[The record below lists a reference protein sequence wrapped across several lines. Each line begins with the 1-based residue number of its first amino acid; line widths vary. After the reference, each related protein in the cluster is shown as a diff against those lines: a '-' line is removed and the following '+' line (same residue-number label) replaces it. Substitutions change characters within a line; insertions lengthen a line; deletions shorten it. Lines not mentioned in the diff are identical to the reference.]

1 VIYRLAKVIDAILQ
15 LKDEFSATLN
25 RATKGLENTAKQMQ
39 RTGKS
44 IQNTGRQINSVGST
58 LTKGVT
64 LPIIGAGTA
73 LTKLAMN
80 FDDAY
85 DKIRVGTGATG
96 DALKQL
102 EKDFTA
108 VYKSVPASMDDVST
122 AIADLNTR
130 LDISGAPLQELA
142 TQILN
147 LSRITGTDLGT
158 VIQSTTRMFQ
168 DARIKQQDYG
178 KALDYTFKVA
188 QQTGISVDR
197 LQQLMVQFG
206 APLRQLGFDWQTSAA
221 MLGKFEKEG
230 VNTEL
235 VLGSFRRALSKMAQ
249 HNIKDPVQALQKAIT
264 LIKQAG
270 TAGEANALA
279 LELFGA
285 RAGADM
291 AAAIREGRLDLDELL
306 NTLKSSP
313 DTINKAAQETAD
325 FTERFTMLKNQ
336 IAVGL
341 QPVAMKLF
349 DTINSLVPTFQRFA
363 DTIVKVGDKFASLT
377 PAQQDTILKLVAL
390 AAATGPVLKVFGSV
404 VGSVGGVVRG
414 MGNLGKSMKTAGGL
428 MKLVLS
434 PANLVVLA
442 IVAVVGAIVLLIKYW
457 GQISTFFKNLWQS
470 FKQTLG
476 ITDETSKTFSKAF
489 GAIGNVVKTVV
500 GAIIAVF
507 KALAPIIGTVFAVI
521 IGIVTIYVKTI
532 TKIIGTIINVI
543 GSILN
548 FLSPIITPIVEFI
561 KTLVNGV
568 IGLINM
574 LIRAMNKL
582 HWKIPDWVPFMGGK
596 EFGFNIPEIPTL
608 AKGTNYFPGGLA
620 IVGELGPELVQMPRG
635 SRVIPAAQTE
645 QIINN
650 TSSRAN
656 SVTINVN
663 KLAEQ
668 VVVRE
673 EADIDKIA
681 DAFVNKLQKV
691 ALNYGG
697 AT

>member
-1 VIYRLAKVIDAILQ
+1 MAKVIDAVLQ
-15 LKDEFSATLN
+15 LRDEFSATLN
-25 RATKGLENTAKQMQ
+25 NATKGLENTAKQMQ

-64 LPIIGAGTA
+64 LPIIGAGAA

-130 LDISGAPLQELA
+130 LGISGEPLQQLA
-142 TQILN
+142 TQIIN
-147 LSRITGTDLGT
+147 LSKITGTDLAT
-158 VIQSTTRMFQ
+158 VIQSSTRMFQ
-168 DARIKQQDYG
+168 DAGIKQEKYAE
-178 KALDYTFKVA
+178 ALDYTFKVS

-197 LQQLMVQFG
+197 LQQLMAQFG

-235 VLGSFRRALSKMAQ
+235 VVGSLRIALSKMAKEK
-249 HNIKDPVQALQKAIT
+249 IKDPSQALSKAIKM
-264 LIKQAG
+264 IKEAG
-270 TAGEANALA
+270 TAGKANALA
-279 LELFGA
+279 LEIFGA

-306 NTLKSSP
+306 TTLKNSP
-313 DTINKAAQETAD
+313 ETINKAAEETYDFQEK
-325 FTERFTMLKNQ
+325 FTMLKNQ
-336 IAVGL
+336 IALGL

-349 DTINSLVPTFQRFA
+349 ETINSLVPTFQRFA

-476 ITDETSKTFSKAF
+476 ITEQTGQTFAKVF
-489 GAIGNVVKTVV
+489 GAIGNVVKTVISAMV
-500 GAIIAVF
+500 SAF
-507 KALAPIIGTVFAVI
+507 QFLAPIIGTVFSVI
-521 IGIVTIYVKTI
+521 IGIVTVAVKTI
-532 TKIIGTIINVI
+532 TKLIGGIIEVI
-543 GSILN
+543 GSIIN

-561 KTLVNGV
+561 KGLLNGV
-568 IGLINM
+568 INM
-574 LIRAMNKL
+574 VNTIIRAMNKL
-582 HWKIPDWVPFMGGK
+582 HWKIPEWIPIMGGK
-596 EFGFNIPEIPTL
+596 EFGFDIQEIPTL
-608 AKGTNYFPGGLA
+608 AKGTNYFPGGYA
-620 IVGELGPELVQMPRG
+620 IVGEYGAELVQLPRG
-635 SRVIPAAQTE
+635 SRVIPSAKTE

-650 TSSRAN
+650 SNSRASN
-656 SVTINVN
+656 VTINVN
-663 KLAEQ
+663 KLADQ

>member
-1 VIYRLAKVIDAILQ
+1 MAKVIDAVLQ
-15 LKDEFSATLN
+15 LRDEFSATLN
-25 RATKGLENTAKQMQ
+25 NATKGLENTAKQMQ
-39 RTGKS
+39 RTGKAV
-44 IQNTGRQINSVGST
+44 QNTGRQISNVGNT
-58 LTKGVT
+58 LMKGVT
-64 LPIIGAGTA
+64 LPIVGAGAA

-96 DALKQL
+96 EALKNL
-102 EKDFTA
+102 EKDFAA

-130 LDISGAPLQELA
+130 LGISGEPLQQLS
-142 TQILN
+142 TQIIN
-147 LSRITGTDLGT
+147 LSKITGTDLAT
-158 VIQSTTRMFQ
+158 VIQSSTRMFQ
-168 DARIKQQDYG
+168 DAGIKQEEYAE
-178 KALDYTFKVA
+178 ALDYTFKVS

-235 VLGSFRRALSKMAQ
+235 VVGSLRIALSKMAKEK
-249 HNIKDPVQALQKAIT
+249 IKDPSQALSKAIKM
-264 LIKQAG
+264 IKEAG
-270 TAGEANALA
+270 SAGRANAIA
-279 LELFGA
+279 LEIFGA

-306 NTLKSSP
+306 TTLKNSP
-313 DTINKAAQETAD
+313 ETINKAAEETYDFQEK
-325 FTERFTMLKNQ
+325 FTMLKNQ
-336 IAVGL
+336 IALGL

-349 DTINSLVPTFQRFA
+349 DTINNLVPTFQRFV
-363 DTIVKVGDKFASLT
+363 DVIVKLGDKFASLP

-476 ITDETSKTFSKAF
+476 ITEQTGQTFTKVF
-489 GAIGNVVKTVV
+489 GAIGNVVKTVISAMV
-500 GAIIAVF
+500 SAF
-507 KALAPIIGTVFAVI
+507 QFLAPIIGTVFSVI
-521 IGIVTIYVKTI
+521 IGIVTIAVKTI
-532 TKIIGTIINVI
+532 TKLIGGIIEVI
-543 GSILN
+543 GSIIN

-561 KTLVNGV
+561 KGLLNGV
-568 IGLINM
+568 INM
-574 LIRAMNKL
+574 VNTIIRAMNKL
-582 HWKIPDWVPFMGGK
+582 HWKIPEWIPIMGGK
-596 EFGFNIPEIPTL
+596 EFGFDIQEIPTL
-608 AKGTNYFPGGLA
+608 AKGTNYFPGGYA
-620 IVGELGPELVQMPRG
+620 IVGEYGAELVQLPRG
-635 SRVIPAAQTE
+635 SRVIPSAKTE

-650 TSSRAN
+650 SNSRASN
-656 SVTINVN
+656 VTINVN
-663 KLAEQ
+663 KLADQ

-697 AT
+697 AS